1 MSSFISHFIACMVG
15 GTVGIA
21 MMLAQME
28 PDPPNMVRCV
38 KCRHRDR
45 RRGECELLSAY
56 ECAVDSMWPVQCEP
70 LDGCTFGEERKNV
83 REPRRASQGR
93 GTNTNTTMR
102 KTNAEDKPCSL

>member
-21 MMLAQME
+21 MMLAQMRRE
-28 PDPPNMVRCV
+28 PDAPNMVRCV

-56 ECAVDSMWPVQCEP
+56 ECAVDSMWPIQCDP
-70 LDGCTFGEERKNV
+70 LDGCTFGEPHSVES
-83 REPRRASQGR
+83 AQ
-93 GTNTNTTMR
+93 
-102 KTNAEDKPCSL
+102 KPCRKGK